1 MLPLA
6 HAHLAVAIRVSRLLP
21 GAAEPPQRSLV
32 SAPTATTA
40 ATAAPLQLLA
50 FVDDSEAAV
59 GSLRLEQES
68 EFAVRASSL
77 RLPKEE
83 HDEVAR
89 QLLWHAVREM
99 PALRRESA
107 LLACPASE
115 EDVGALHSLG
125 FAPVS
130 AGEEAKTLALVTRR
144 DPAEPAGFSHVT
156 LRVSSIKTSL
166 AFWSLL
172 HYAPSRTFT
181 SNGARTAWLS
191 APWTALSVELI
202 EVPEVM
208 LSQMAKSLLT
218 PSTEALGPAHLC
230 LDVTSNLHPDPD
242 PNPSPSPNPN
252 PNPTPNQVRLPPI
265 SASSGAISPR
275 SRRAPALQ
283 ILSAI
288 SPIYSSN
295 PVFYSATF
303 DDGGRI
309 LQPGR
314 FRQYALDLSTTVEG
328 ERPRFVASP
337 RAAPAQGLTNE
348 DYRAAI
354 ASWLEPHGEAAFAAF
369 YAQRKNYQPP
379 AALSCNA
386 TSDNFDE
393 CLSCTG
399 GCRVAFA
406 CFHSHGTASE
416 DFAACLAENT

>member
-1 MLPLA
+1 MRVPPWFYNATPTEARETETPARRAALVFAMLLLVQT
-6 HAHLAVAIRVSRLLP
+6 HLAVAIRVARLLP

-77 RLPKEE
+77 RLPEEE

-125 FAPVS
+125 FAPIS

-230 LDVTSNLHPDPD
+230 LDVTALGVALPSTLELLQQRSAARFDRTLSVLVPPHQQMMGDLVSEVAQHAPTAEPRVSPKPNPNLNPNPSSNPSPHPD
-242 PNPSPSPNPN
+242 PNPSPSRVAHPRWR
-252 PNPTPNQVRLPPI
+252 TTCAHHLVHHLVAGGHCARARRGRAATDAQVRP
-265 SASSGAISPR
+265 
-275 SRRAPALQ
+275 
-283 ILSAI
+283 
-288 SPIYSSN
+288 
-295 PVFYSATF
+295 
-303 DDGGRI
+303 
-309 LQPGR
+309 
-314 FRQYALDLSTTVEG
+314 
-328 ERPRFVASP
+328 
-337 RAAPAQGLTNE
+337 
-348 DYRAAI
+348 
-354 ASWLEPHGEAAFAAF
+354 LEWGHG
-369 YAQRKNYQPP
+369 
-379 AALSCNA
+379 S
-386 TSDNFDE
+386 
-393 CLSCTG
+393 
-399 GCRVAFA
+399 
-406 CFHSHGTASE
+406 
-416 DFAACLAENT
+416 

>member
-1 MLPLA
+1 MRVPPWFYNATPTEARETETPARRAALVFAMLLLVQT
-6 HAHLAVAIRVSRLLP
+6 HLAVAIRVARLLP

-77 RLPKEE
+77 RLPEEE

-230 LDVTSNLHPDPD
+230 LDVTSNLNPDPD
-242 PNPSPSPNPN
+242 PNPSPNPNPNPKPSPNSNPSLNSNPNPN
-252 PNPTPNQVRLPPI
+252 PNQVPRRHR
-265 SASSGAISPR
+265 ARRGAALDAR
-275 SRRAPALQ
+275 AAAAALRRALRPHA
-283 ILSAI
+283 
-288 SPIYSSN
+288 
-295 PVFYSATF
+295 
-303 DDGGRI
+303 
-309 LQPGR
+309 
-314 FRQYALDLSTTVEG
+314 
-328 ERPRFVASP
+328 ERARA
-337 RAAPAQGLTNE
+337 AAPADDGRSRLGGGAARPNR
-348 DYRAAI
+348 RAA
-354 ASWLEPHGEAAFAAF
+354 S
-369 YAQRKNYQPP
+369 
-379 AALSCNA
+379 
-386 TSDNFDE
+386 
-393 CLSCTG
+393 
-399 GCRVAFA
+399 
-406 CFHSHGTASE
+406 
-416 DFAACLAENT
+416 